1 MFKCLLNK
9 YVATL
14 LFAFFLSKYSD
25 GQVKEFKDIA
35 FHLYTDSLKK
45 GVQNYINVDGLQAD
59 GHWFPLDTTL
69 ISYSSSGGRWEQN
82 NLIIPTDYK
91 KDSVVIKVFLLNQPI
106 MTQTTTIYIKKN
118 PDPTVLPT
126 QQDILDSYKK
136 RKRRN

>member
-1 MFKCLLNK
+1 MLKCLLNK
-9 YVATL
+9 YAIV
-14 LFAFFLSKYSD
+14 FAFALSFSKFSY

-45 GVQNYINVDGLQAD
+45 GVQNYINVDGLQDD

-69 ISYSSSGGRWEQN
+69 ISYSSSAGKWEQN
-82 NLIIPTDYK
+82 NLILPSDFT

-106 MTQTTTIYIKKN
+106 ITKSTTIFIKKN

-126 QQDILDSYKK
+126 QREVLDSYQK

>member
-9 YVATL
+9 NIATL
-14 LFAFFLSKYSD
+14 LLAFFLSKHSN
-25 GQVKEFKDIA
+25 GQVKEFKGIA

-45 GVQNYINVDGLQAD
+45 GVQNYINVDGLQSD

-91 KDSVVIKVFLLNQPI
+91 KDSVVIKVFLLQQPI

-126 QQDILDSYKK
+126 QQDILDRYKK